1 MGGYAMIVQEFT
13 LDKYDWKVKIYY
25 AVSFYPIENIV
36 GDLVDLECEDED
48 ILIVESSMKD
58 GVMDF
63 ASTHSNLLQRK
74 TIMIFGMSSSASE
87 FANSLAHEVG
97 HLASHISIADNIN
110 PFGEEIQYL
119 AGDITQQ
126 MFDVTERFLCEHC
139 RQKLYK

>member
-1 MGGYAMIVQEFT
+1 MIVQEFT
-13 LDKYDWKVKIYY
+13 LSKYGWNIKIYY
-25 AVSFYPIENIV
+25 AISFYPVEDIV
-36 GDLVDLECEDED
+36 SDLIDLGCEDED
-48 ILIVESSMKD
+48 ILIVKSLIKD
-58 GVMDF
+58 DIVDF
-63 ASTHSNLLQRK
+63 ASTHSNLIKRK
-74 TIMIFGMSSSASE
+74 TVMIFGISSSASE

-119 AGDITQQ
+119 AGSITQQ

>member
-1 MGGYAMIVQEFT
+1 MIVQEFT
-13 LDKYDWKVKIYY
+13 LSKYDWNIKIYY
-25 AVSFYPIENIV
+25 AISFYPVEDIV
-36 GDLVDLECEDED
+36 SDLIDLGCEDED
-48 ILIVESSMKD
+48 ILIVKSLIKD
-58 GVMDF
+58 DIVDF
-63 ASTHSNLLQRK
+63 ASTHSNLIKRK
-74 TIMIFGMSSSASE
+74 TVMIFGISSSASE

-119 AGDITQQ
+119 AGNITQQ